1 MHVLID
7 RSFEQHLYRQANSI
21 PTEFYHHGG
30 QSRFV
35 KARFLHACSTISN
48 VEIKRQPPIIE
59 RQIERLDEVRKK
71 SMKIEKYFI
80 SVLRDLHASAKR
92 HTHPFQSHILV
103 NI

>member
-71 SMKIEKYFI
+71 SMKIEKYFL
-80 SVLRDLHASAKR
+80 VFYGTC
-92 HTHPFQSHILV
+92 THPPKDTHIHF
-103 NI
+103 NHIF